1 MANTMLQRE
10 RQRLFR
16 SITRQYKAEGYNVKE
31 SKRLAKREVDDIM
44 SDKEAFVDNFIRETW
59 AGADE

>member
-1 MANTMLQRE
+1 MTNSMMQRE

-16 SITRQYKAEGYNVKE
+16 SIRRQYTQEGYDMRE

-44 SDKEAFVDNFIRETW
+44 SDKENFIDNFIRETW
-59 AGADE
+59 EDADE

>member
-44 SDKEAFVDNFIRETW
+44 SDKEAFVDNFIKETW
-59 AGADE
+59 ADTDE